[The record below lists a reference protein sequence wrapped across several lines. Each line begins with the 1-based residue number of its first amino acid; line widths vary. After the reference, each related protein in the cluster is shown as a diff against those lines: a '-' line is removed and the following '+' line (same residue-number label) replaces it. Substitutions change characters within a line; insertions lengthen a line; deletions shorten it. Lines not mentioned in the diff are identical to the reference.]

1 MAIYGAAFSEPQ
13 RHHGTLFS
21 IAATTPINLRITTL
35 DFLVPKPD
43 EAAAGQSGTKRF
55 ASRINKPLRK
65 WLESIDPALD
75 ITLLDEPP
83 SGSDEL
89 LERWT
94 TTGVWKEEKPFAFR
108 TVVIDSIRA
117 IQPKLVG
124 GNNVERIP
132 FPRCP
137 QCLEELIPG
146 LSASYCPQCKRYTDN
161 ALHFDSPPQMPSY
174 QPA

>member
-35 DFLVPKPD
+35 DFLVPNPD
-43 EAAAGQSGTKRF
+43 EAAAGPSATKRF

-65 WLESIDPALD
+65 WLESIDPSFD

-83 SGSDEL
+83 SESDEL

-94 TTGVWKEEKPFAFR
+94 TTGVWKDQRAHSNKN
-108 TVVIDSIRA
+108 IR
-117 IQPKLVG
+117 
-124 GNNVERIP
+124 
-132 FPRCP
+132 FC
-137 QCLEELIPG
+137 QCSG
-146 LSASYCPQCKRYTDN
+146 
-161 ALHFDSPPQMPSY
+161 
-174 QPA
+174 

>member
-35 DFLVPKPD
+35 SFLVPNPD
-43 EAAAGQSGTKRF
+43 ETAAGQSAVKRF
-55 ASRINKPLRK
+55 ATRINKPLRK

-83 SGSDEL
+83 SGSDEQ

-94 TTGVWKEEKPFAFR
+94 TTGVWREEKPFAFR

-117 IQPKLVG
+117 IQPKLLG
-124 GNNVERIP
+124 GNNVEQIP
-132 FPRCP
+132 LPRCP
-137 QCLEELIPG
+137 QCLGELIPG
-146 LSASYCPQCKRYTDN
+146 LSASYCPQCKRYTHH
-161 ALHFDSPPQMPSY
+161 LLYLDSPPQMPSY
-174 QPA
+174 QSA